1 MIRKAA
7 VILASLI
14 CTVLS
19 TRAQE
24 SFTINDYDLIGVNY
38 GVSFS
43 EMNFANEVKKQER
56 LFNPTYVSLT
66 YTHYLKLFDFLP
78 YFGYQMGLAYGH
90 EGYRFK
96 VDKEKGTVDTEEGAT
111 QATIEVVEFPFL
123 AHLHYDAPYFKVMAN
138 AGLYAGYRLAIT
150 REGPNVTQGLEN
162 SFSSTDRR
170 FDYGLQGGAGFGLVF
185 SPVEFHVNALVRY
198 SWSSICEPDS
208 FSGSYKGYFYRY
220 VYPFDINITAGIHI
234 QLTKRTGRT
243 SKDLRRQAR
252 EIVIKGWELE
262 NEISGNTES
271 QDR

>member
-96 VDKEKGTVDTEEGAT
+96 VDKEMIAQFKELETAPKGNKADGAPHVLYGITPEEKKLVWGLFGDKDRLVNF
-111 QATIEVVEFPFL
+111 QKEFQKCYGKE
-123 AHLHYDAPYFKVMAN
+123 HFKVVDAEH
-138 AGLYAGYRLAIT
+138 RL
-150 REGPNVTQGLEN
+150 N
-162 SFSSTDRR
+162 SIV
-170 FDYGLQGGAGFGLVF
+170 LKKEIIPL
-185 SPVEFHVNALVRY
+185 
-198 SWSSICEPDS
+198 
-208 FSGSYKGYFYRY
+208 
-220 VYPFDINITAGIHI
+220 IHQI
-234 QLTKRTGRT
+234 LG
-243 SKDLRRQAR
+243 
-252 EIVIKGWELE
+252 V
-262 NEISGNTES
+262 
-271 QDR
+271 

>member
-170 FDYGLQGGAGFGLVF
+170 FDYGLQGG
-185 SPVEFHVNALVRY
+185 
-198 SWSSICEPDS
+198 
-208 FSGSYKGYFYRY
+208 YRY